1 MPAIINNLSVD
12 FTFTNSRSTR
22 STKTIDVSRGSI
34 YGIDDIFNIKYFSK
48 MTSSNKTELYVSTIK
63 VEFKDK
69 QNFILKRNEDI
80 YSFADTKSK
89 RRVLTAITNDSEVFG
104 IRRKQSKL
112 LRSIES

>member
-12 FTFTNSRSTR
+12 FTFTSSKSIR
-22 STKTIDVSRGSI
+22 STKTIDLSRRSI

-48 MTSSNKTELYVSTIK
+48 MTLSNKTELYVSTIK

-69 QNFILKRNEDI
+69 QNFILTGNEDI
-80 YSFADTKSK
+80 YSFADIKSK